1 MVLQVKDPN
10 VESGGNFR
18 APQLSHDKR
27 ATVSIDLRMTDTS
40 LADEKYPASLQE
52 LFGGRRW
59 IPANPT
65 KLLSYEGSELLII
78 SSPHKLNESL
88 GQNGEKVEE
97 DLDDDAKRE
106 RVGIDAAMKEL
117 GMSEKDTNFEAL
129 EGEWA

>member
-27 ATVSIDLRMTDTS
+27 ATVSIRIDDTS
-40 LADEKYPASLQE
+40 LADEKYPARLQE

-65 KLLSYEGSELLII
+65 KFLSYEGSELLII

-88 GQNGEKVEE
+88 GQNGEKVEA
-97 DLDDDAKRE
+97 DLDDDAQRE
-106 RVGIDAAMKEL
+106 RLSIDAAMKEL
-117 GMSEKDTNFEAL
+117 GMSKKDTNFEAL